1 MNNEQTNET
10 QVNTVTTNTTQIP
23 TTLELLQKVN
33 QVYLENEIAY
43 LKDENRKIDEVLREM
58 QPTTDI
64 EVKTF
69 DILTQVEADNR
80 GLIDTLLEQLAKQS
94 NSVEV

>member
-1 MNNEQTNET
+1 MNNEQTN
-10 QVNTVTTNTTQIP
+10 NISTNTTGATP

-33 QVYLENEIAY
+33 QVYLENEITY
-43 LKDENRKIDEVLREM
+43 LKDENRKINEVLREM
-58 QPTTDI
+58 HPKTDI

-69 DILTQVEADNR
+69 NILTQVEADNR

>member
-1 MNNEQTNET
+1 MNNEQTN
-10 QVNTVTTNTTQIP
+10 NISTNTTISTGAIP

-33 QVYLENEIAY
+33 QVYLENEITY

-58 QPTTDI
+58 HPTTDI

-69 DILTQVEADNR
+69 NILTQVKADNEVKI
-80 GLIDTLLEQLAKQS
+80 GNLVQQLVLTNQ
-94 NSVEV
+94 EVL

>member
-1 MNNEQTNET
+1 MNNIS
-10 QVNTVTTNTTQIP
+10 TNTTGATP

-33 QVYLENEIAY
+33 QVYLENEITY

-58 QPTTDI
+58 YPTTDI

-69 DILTQVEADNR
+69 NILTQVEVDNR

-94 NSVEV
+94 NSIEV

>member
-1 MNNEQTNET
+1 MNET
-10 QVNTVTTNTTQIP
+10 QVNNVTTNTTGATP

-33 QVYLENEIAY
+33 QVYLENEITY

-58 QPTTDI
+58 HPTTDI

-69 DILTQVEADNR
+69 NILTQVRVDNEVKI
-80 GLIDTLLEQLAKQS
+80 GNLLA
-94 NSVEV
+94 

>member
-1 MNNEQTNET
+1 MNNIS
-10 QVNTVTTNTTQIP
+10 TNTTGATP

-33 QVYLENEIAY
+33 RVYLENEIAY

-58 QPTTDI
+58 HPATNI

-69 DILTQVEADNR
+69 NILTQVEADNQV
-80 GLIDTLLEQLAKQS
+80 LIESLVQQLSPEQHITVQA
-94 NSVEV
+94 

>member
-1 MNNEQTNET
+1 MNNISTG
-10 QVNTVTTNTTQIP
+10 TTPIP

-33 QVYLENEIAY
+33 QVYLENEITY

-58 QPTTDI
+58 HPTTDI

-69 DILTQVEADNR
+69 NILTQVEADNL